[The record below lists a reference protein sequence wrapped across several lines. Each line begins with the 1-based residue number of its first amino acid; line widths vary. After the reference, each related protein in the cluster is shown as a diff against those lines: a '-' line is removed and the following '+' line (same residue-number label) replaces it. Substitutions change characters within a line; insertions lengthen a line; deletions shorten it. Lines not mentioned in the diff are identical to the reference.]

1 MTSSH
6 NPKTPDEIPSIT
18 RNVQSAN
25 LHDSSIYDL
34 PPTYDRQIAHTA
46 DIKFINDRYVTPV
59 TIEFVSS
66 YSDNFVNIP
75 VKHHKLFV
83 ALKLLDPSLSITI
96 NDTIIS
102 HSREIPMGVAY
113 TETFQVITDKNP
125 RFPRFFVHR

>member
-6 NPKTPDEIPSIT
+6 NPKTPDEISSIT
-18 RNVQSAN
+18 QNVQSAN

-59 TIEFVSS
+59 SS

-96 NDTIIS
+96 NDTIVS
-102 HSREIPMGVAY
+102 HSREIPIGAAY